1 MDVFEGGLMFTR
13 NTNVVIF
20 LNELARGAGNNQA
33 IKNLTDNLACQL
45 SKSQSVLTSLRR
57 CRFKFK
63 AQKAS
68 FDIRLYGKMAITQ
81 LGFCRRAY

>member
-1 MDVFEGGLMFTR
+1 MV
-13 NTNVVIF
+13 
-20 LNELARGAGNNQA
+20 NELAHGIGNSQA
-33 IKNLTDNLACQL
+33 IKSLTDNLTCQL

-68 FDIRLYGKMAITQ
+68 FAIRLYGKMAITR